1 MLKSEARKEFRSR
14 RSELSKKEK
23 SRLDNLLLI
32 EFQKVKL
39 PFVHYLLSYWPIE
52 DYNEPNTH
60 LFTDYVE
67 FKNPHLLVCYPKI
80 ESAAFSMQAISAP
93 EGSLFIKN
101 KFDIP
106 EPRNG
111 EVIDPSLIDMV
122 FVPLVVFDRKGNRAG
137 YGKGYYDRF
146 LMTCRPDCLK
156 IGFSYF
162 EPVELLEDKNQ
173 YDIPLNMCITPAGSY
188 VF

>member
-1 MLKSEARKEFRSR
+1 MWN
-14 RSELSKKEK
+14 SKI
-23 SRLDNLLLI
+23 LI
-32 EFQKVKL
+32 C
-39 PFVHYLLSYWPIE
+39 W
-52 DYNEPNTH
+52 
-60 LFTDYVE
+60 
-67 FKNPHLLVCYPKI
+67 
-80 ESAAFSMQAISAP
+80 
-93 EGSLFIKN
+93 
-101 KFDIP
+101 
-106 EPRNG
+106 
-111 EVIDPSLIDMV
+111 V